1 MEESKTSS
9 NATTS
14 FTAVIPAAG
23 IGSRMQSDVPKQYLK
38 ILGRTIIEHTIE
50 RLIQHPRIDQI
61 VVALHP
67 DDQVFNTLPIAK
79 NDWLTCVVGGNN
91 RCDSVLNGLQIC
103 QSEWVLVHDAA
114 RPCVRLADIER
125 LLALANTGTG
135 GILARKATDTMKRAL
150 PQRET
155 VDKTEDRNSLWHAL
169 TPQFF
174 PTVQLRDALN
184 ACAQGGLTV
193 TDEASAI
200 EQTGGTVTLV
210 EGAIDNIKVTLPL
223 DMALAE
229 FYLTQQSK
237 EQ

>member
-1 MEESKTSS
+1 MSNTSA
-9 NATTS
+9 N

-38 ILGRTIIEHTIE
+38 ILDRTIIEHTIE
-50 RLIQHPRIDQI
+50 RLIQHPKINHV

-67 DDQVFNTLPIAK
+67 DDDVFHTLSIA
-79 NDWLTCVVGGNN
+79 NSDWLTCVVGGDN
-91 RCDSVLNGLQIC
+91 RCDSVLNGLEVC

-114 RPCVRLADIER
+114 RPCVRIGDIEK
-125 LLALANTGTG
+125 LLALANTHAG

-150 PQRET
+150 PQSTT
-155 VDKTEDRNSLWHAL
+155 VDKTEDRSSLWHAL

-174 PTVQLRDALN
+174 PTRLLRDALR
-184 ACAQGGLTV
+184 ACAKEGLTV

-200 EQTGGTVTLV
+200 EQTGGEVNLV

-223 DMALAE
+223 DLALAE

-237 EQ
+237 E